1 MQFTKL
7 VTRSK
12 FASRKTLF
20 ECRITNTEVF
30 SDRIAMMINQTEHMI
45 CQERRETGI
54 TLQWFQLTEMRTL
67 QSAVEYDPLISNSDS
82 LHVTKDH

>member
-1 MQFTKL
+1 
-7 VTRSK
+7 
-12 FASRKTLF
+12 
-20 ECRITNTEVF
+20 
-30 SDRIAMMINQTEHMI
+30 MMINQTEHMI

-67 QSAVEYDPLISNSDS
+67 PSAVEYDPLISNSDS